1 MHSAMPRVSHREIP
15 SMHIAPGQ
23 DDDMSAMPG
32 RRQRNLRGQLLALMQ
47 ARVRPEVRE
56 KANTAA
62 QAAGI
67 TLASYLEQLVERDEL
82 DTGGCPLWLTPHPE
96 AQEELPLKTA

>member
-1 MHSAMPRVSHREIP
+1 
-15 SMHIAPGQ
+15 
-23 DDDMSAMPG
+23 MSAMPG
-32 RRQRNLRGQLLALMQ
+32 RRQRSLRGQLLALMQ
-47 ARVRPEVRE
+47 ARVRPEIRE

-82 DTGGCPLWLTPHPE
+82 DASGCPLWLTPPVTK
-96 AQEELPLKTA
+96 QEELPLKTA